1 MIVVAD
7 ASPIWYLL
15 LIGYVDLLQ
24 RLFGQ
29 VVIPQAVHDELSA
42 EGAPTIVRTWIE
54 HPPSWLQIQY
64 ATTTPDASLGRLH
77 LGECEAITL
86 AAQLKAALIVL
97 DDKAARRVAVERGL
111 HTTGLL
117 GILDEAATR
126 RLIDLPTAIE
136 RLQRTTFRASPRLLK
151 ALLDRHQGTP

>member
-7 ASPIWYLL
+7 ASPICYLL
-15 LIGYVDLLQ
+15 LIGHVDLLQ

-29 VVIPQAVHDELSA
+29 VVIPHAVHDELSA
-42 EGAPTIVRTWIE
+42 EGAPTIVRTWIA

-64 ATTTPDASLGRLH
+64 ATTPDASLGRLH
-77 LGECEAITL
+77 LGEREAITL
-86 AAQLKAALIVL
+86 AAQLKADLIVL
-97 DDKAARRVAVERGL
+97 DDKAARGVAVERGL

-126 RLIDLPTAIE
+126 RLIDLPTAIK

>member
-7 ASPIWYLL
+7 ASPICYLL
-15 LIGYVDLLQ
+15 LIGHVDLLQ

-29 VVIPQAVHDELSA
+29 VMIPQAVHDELSV
-42 EGAPTIVRTWIE
+42 EGAPTIVRTWIA

-64 ATTTPDASLGRLH
+64 AATTPDASLNRLH
-77 LGECEAITL
+77 LGEREAITL
-86 AAQLKAALIVL
+86 AVQLKADLIVL
-97 DDKAARRVAVERGL
+97 DEKAARRVAVERGL
-111 HTTGLL
+111 YTTGLL
-117 GILDEAATR
+117 GILDDAATR

-151 ALLDRHQGTP
+151 TLLDRHQGTP

>member
-7 ASPIWYLL
+7 ASPICYLL
-15 LIGYVDLLQ
+15 LIGHVDLLQ

-29 VVIPQAVHDELSA
+29 VVIPQAVYDELSV
-42 EGAPTIVRTWIE
+42 EGAPTIVRSWIA

-64 ATTTPDASLGRLH
+64 ATTTPDASLDRLH
-77 LGECEAITL
+77 LGEREAIAL
-86 AAQLKAALIVL
+86 AAQLKADLIVL
-97 DDKAARRVAVERGL
+97 DDKTARRVSVERGL
-111 HTTGLL
+111 NTTGLL

-126 RLIDLPTAIE
+126 RLIDLLTAIE

-151 ALLDRHQGTP
+151 ALLDRHQGIP

>member
-7 ASPIWYLL
+7 ASPICYLL
-15 LIGYVDLLQ
+15 LIGHVDLLQ

-29 VVIPQAVHDELSA
+29 VVIPHAVHDELSA
-42 EGAPTIVRTWIE
+42 EGAPAIVRTWIA

-64 ATTTPDASLGRLH
+64 ATTNPDASLDRLH
-77 LGECEAITL
+77 LGEREAITV
-86 AAQLKAALIVL
+86 AEQLKADLIVL
-97 DDKAARRVAVERGL
+97 DEKAARRVAVERGL
-111 HTTGLL
+111 NTAGLL
-117 GILDEAATR
+117 GILDEATTR

-136 RLQRTTFRASPRLLK
+136 RLQRTTVRASPRLFK